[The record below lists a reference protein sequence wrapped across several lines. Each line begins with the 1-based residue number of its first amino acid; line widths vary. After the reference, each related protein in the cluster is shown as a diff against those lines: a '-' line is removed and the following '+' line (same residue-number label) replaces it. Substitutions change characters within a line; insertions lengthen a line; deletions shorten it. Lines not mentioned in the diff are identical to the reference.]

1 MIVADSSSL
10 IAFWEGE
17 SGPDV
22 EIVDRALEEKTLV
35 MVPPVIAEILSDP
48 ELPEAFREKIL
59 SLPALPILEGYWER
73 VGELRASIISR
84 GRRAKIG
91 DSLIARVCLDHE
103 ALLIERDS
111 DYQVFSDV
119 AGLKL
124 AIPRS
129 S

>member
-10 IAFWEGE
+10 SAFGEGA

-22 EIVDRALEEKTLV
+22 EIADRAQEEKTLV

-84 GRRAKIG
+84 GRKAKSG
-91 DSLIARVCLDHE
+91 DSLISQVCLDHE

-111 DYQVFSDV
+111 
-119 AGLKL
+119 
-124 AIPRS
+124 
-129 S
+129 

>member
-22 EIVDRALEEKTLV
+22 EIVDRGLEEKTLV

-73 VGELRASIISR
+73 VGELRASILSR
-84 GRRAKIG
+84 GRKAKIG

-111 DYQVFSDV
+111 DYQVFSEI

-124 AIPRS
+124 AIPRGS
-129 S
+129 

>member
-10 IAFWEGE
+10 IAFWAGE

-22 EIVDRALEEKTLV
+22 EIVDRSLEERTLV

-73 VGELRASIISR
+73 VGELRASIFSK
-84 GRRAKIG
+84 GRKAKLA
-91 DSLIARVCLDHE
+91 DSLISQVCLDHE
-103 ALLIERDS
+103 AILIERDG
-111 DYQVFSDV
+111 DYRVFSEL

>member
-10 IAFWEGE
+10 IAYWEGE

-22 EIVDRALEEKTLV
+22 EIVDRALQEKTLV

-73 VGELRASIISR
+73 VGELRASIFSK
-84 GRRAKIG
+84 GRKANLA
-91 DSLIARVCLDHE
+91 DSLVAQVCLDHE

-111 DYQVFSDV
+111 DYQVFSEI

-124 AIPRS
+124 AIPRAS
-129 S
+129 

>member
-10 IAFWEGE
+10 IAYWEGDL
-17 SGPDV
+17 GLDV
-22 EIVDRALEEKTLV
+22 DLVDRALEDKTLV

-48 ELPEAFREKIL
+48 TLPGILREEIL
-59 SLPALPILEGYWER
+59 SLPVLPILEGYWER
-73 VGELRASIISR
+73 VGELRASILSK
-84 GRRAKIG
+84 GRRAKLA
-91 DSLIARVCLDHE
+91 DSLISQVCLDHE

-111 DYQVFSDV
+111 DYQVFSEL

>member
-1 MIVADSSSL
+1 MIVADSRSL

-22 EIVDRALEEKTLV
+22 EIVDRGLEEKTLV
-35 MVPPVIAEILSDP
+35 MVPPVIAEILGDP

-73 VGELRASIISR
+73 VGELRASILSR
-84 GRRAKIG
+84 GRKAKIG

-111 DYQVFSDV
+111 DYQVFSEI

-124 AIPRS
+124 AIPRGS
-129 S
+129 